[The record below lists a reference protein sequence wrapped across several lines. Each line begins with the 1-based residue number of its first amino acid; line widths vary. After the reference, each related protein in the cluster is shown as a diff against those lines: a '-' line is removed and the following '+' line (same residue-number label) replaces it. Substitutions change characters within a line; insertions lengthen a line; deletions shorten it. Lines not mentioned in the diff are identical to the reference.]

1 MTVAPKAGTNQRE
14 IDPSRSI
21 DTARQKMAIFHAD
34 MMPPPDAG
42 EPVPL
47 DRKAGLA
54 AMERVE
60 TPDEA
65 RKRLDNGKGT
75 PAHYVATPAV
85 GDGERVERVES
96 PYVKD

>member
-1 MTVAPKAGTNQRE
+1 M
-14 IDPSRSI
+14 
-21 DTARQKMAIFHAD
+21 
-34 MMPPPDAG
+34 
-42 EPVPL
+42 PL

-65 RKRLDNGKGT
+65 RTRLDNGTGT

-85 GDGERVERVES
+85 GDGKGVERVES